1 MKTLLYKLDDRVNIV
16 FILFLFWAVFWT
28 LNGGDKL
35 FNGATVPNM
44 QDWAATGVVVE
55 DDGIVGTIQPREPA
69 GWYGVNRDAKMIG
82 YFNRLGLPSWMALS
96 ALYGMAVVELV
107 LGITFLALFVWSLL
121 PVERQTRPQLFADR
135 TVHRLAFKG
144 SVLVFVIFSTGD
156 ILFGDR
162 TELWE
167 HGTFIVLCLLTYFLL
182 FRVDLFVF
190 EELGG
195 KTPSDRS
202 PQARLYENQ

>member
-1 MKTLLYKLDDRVNIV
+1 
-16 FILFLFWAVFWT
+16 
-28 LNGGDKL
+28 
-35 FNGATVPNM
+35 
-44 QDWAATGVVVE
+44 
-55 DDGIVGTIQPREPA
+55 
-69 GWYGVNRDAKMIG
+69 
-82 YFNRLGLPSWMALS
+82 
-96 ALYGMAVVELV
+96 MAVVELV
-107 LGITFLALFVWSLL
+107 LGITFLALFVWSLV
-121 PVERQTRPQLFADR
+121 PVEMQTRPQLFADR

-167 HGTFIVLCLLTYFLL
+167 HGTFIVLCLLTYFLW

-190 EELGG
+190 EGLGG

-202 PQARLYENQ
+202 PQATLYENQ